1 MKTLSHKGSQII
13 VTMQYK
19 LSDTWRLSGF
29 VAKKDFSQRTQYRSV
44 EREALEQLN
53 IAPLTLNLEL
63 LNL

>member
-1 MKTLSHKGSQII
+1 
-13 VTMQYK
+13 MQYK

-63 LNL
+63 LNP